1 MTEKMRNDPK
11 VKEAE
16 DFLKRW
22 MSLTPM
28 KKERAKGYLE
38 CLEGTEQ
45 YQQPQKTAQ
54 EVNDAGISLYR
65 MLCSSISDYDKNI
78 SHSLL

>member
-28 KKERAKGYLE
+28 KKE
-38 CLEGTEQ
+38 
-45 YQQPQKTAQ
+45 
-54 EVNDAGISLYR
+54 
-65 MLCSSISDYDKNI
+65 
-78 SHSLL
+78 

>member
-45 YQQPQKTAQ
+45 YQQPQRTAQ
-54 EVNDAGISLYR
+54 EVKDAG
-65 MLCSSISDYDKNI
+65 DN
-78 SHSLL
+78 

>member
-1 MTEKMRNDPK
+1 MTEKMRNEQR

-45 YQQPQKTAQ
+45 YQKPQKTT
-54 EVNDAGISLYR
+54 
-65 MLCSSISDYDKNI
+65 
-78 SHSLL
+78 

>member
-54 EVNDAGISLYR
+54 QITNKSRKEGENYGKDYIKFKNWR
-65 MLCSSISDYDKNI
+65 SIVKR
-78 SHSLL
+78 

>member
-38 CLEGTEQ
+38 FLEGTEQ
-45 YQQPQKTAQ
+45 YQQPQKTA
-54 EVNDAGISLYR
+54 
-65 MLCSSISDYDKNI
+65 
-78 SHSLL
+78 

>member
-1 MTEKMRNDPK
+1 MTKGIDKVTQRDYDVTVRNKQQKLKGGKSMTEKMRNEQR

-45 YQQPQKTAQ
+45 YQKPQKTT
-54 EVNDAGISLYR
+54 
-65 MLCSSISDYDKNI
+65 
-78 SHSLL
+78 

>member
-1 MTEKMRNDPK
+1 MTEKMRNDQK

-45 YQQPQKTAQ
+45 YQQPQKTA
-54 EVNDAGISLYR
+54 
-65 MLCSSISDYDKNI
+65 
-78 SHSLL
+78 